1 MKVNRSFVF
10 AAVAGFLIICS
21 PAFAHHGGGM
31 YDRTRTVSVKGT
43 VTVFDWANPHVMIF
57 VDGTDGKA
65 GTQKWSV
72 ETRGGPKVLAKAGWG
87 KDTIKVGEEITL
99 VGYPNKNGS
108 PNMRLQKVRFTNGM
122 ELYPGSE

>member
-1 MKVNRSFVF
+1 MKVNRWSVF

-57 VDGTDGKA
+57 VDGTDGNG

-72 ETRGGPKVLAKAGWG
+72 ETRGGPKVLAKAGWS
-87 KDTIKVGEEITL
+87 KETIKVGEEITI

>member
-1 MKVNRSFVF
+1 MKINRSSVF
-10 AAVAGFLIICS
+10 AAAAGFLIICS
-21 PAFAHHGGGM
+21 PASAHHGGGM

-57 VDGTDGKA
+57 VDGPDGKG

-72 ETRGGPKVLAKAGWG
+72 ETRGGPRVLAKSGWS
-87 KDTIKVGEEITL
+87 KDTIKVGEEITV

-108 PNMRLQKVRFTNGM
+108 PNMRLQKVRLTNGM